1 MQLQLEKYRDSFIR
15 DAMAL
20 AAIPSVSRSEPGHP
34 TGRNA
39 VRCLDAMLGI
49 LKNMGFSTYADPDGY
64 YGYAEIGQGP
74 LFGILGHLDVVPA
87 RPEDGWKSD
96 PFQPEIRDGKI
107 YARGIQ
113 DDKGPTLAAAYA
125 VKALLDGGAKLKNR
139 IRIILGLAEET
150 SWACIRHYVKK
161 EEIPVMSFTPDGSFP
176 FVYAEKGLLQV
187 EFSTKEPAKTPF
199 RGGDS
204 MNAVATFAL
213 TQKNAAVEERLR
225 QHGFAYKIVNGEIE
239 TEGKS
244 AHAKN
249 PWLGINAIYHLA
261 TALQEAGLGDRA
273 VEFITGCLAEKHR
286 FEGFS
291 NEKIEDFSGPLSVN
305 VGKVAAD
312 ETGTRIGVDLR
323 LPVTYQKES
332 AMRLLREKGAEYGL
346 TMTEEDWLRS
356 IYLPLDS
363 PLATALMNAYRKV
376 TGDTESKPRISGGA
390 TYARA
395 LDNCVA
401 FGANFPNVETTE
413 HMPNEYAK
421 VDNLMKAMEIYCT
434 ALQNLVV
441 E

>member
-1 MQLQLEKYRDSFIR
+1 MQLEKYRDSFIQ
-15 DAMAL
+15 DAMTL
-20 AAIPSVSRSEPGHP
+20 VSIPSVSHSEPGYP
-34 TGRNA
+34 TGKNA
-39 VRCLDAMLGI
+39 VKCLETMLGI
-49 LKNMGFSTYADPDGY
+49 LKGMGFSTYADPDGY

-87 RPEDGWKSD
+87 RLEDGWESD
-96 PFQPEIRDGKI
+96 PFKPEIRNGRI

-125 VKALLDGGAKLKNR
+125 LKALLDSGAKLKNR
-139 IRIILGLAEET
+139 VRIILGLAEET
-150 SWACIRHYVKK
+150 SWACIRHYVEK

-176 FVYAEKGLLQV
+176 LVYAEKGLLQV
-187 EFSTKEPAKTPF
+187 EFSTKVPAKTPF

-204 MNAVATFAL
+204 MNAVAAFAL
-213 TQKNAAVEERLR
+213 TAQNDAVEAKLKE
-225 QHGFAYKIVNGEIE
+225 HGFAYKIVNGEIE

-249 PWLGINAIYHLA
+249 PWLGVNAIYHLA

-273 VEFITGCLAEKHR
+273 LDFITDCLAEKHR
-286 FEGFS
+286 FEGFT

-305 VGKVAAD
+305 VGMVTAD

-323 LPVTYQKES
+323 LPVTYKKED
-332 AMRLLREKGAEYGL
+332 AMRLLREKGDEYGL

-363 PLATALMNAYRKV
+363 PLATTLMAAYQKV
-376 TGDTESKPRISGGA
+376 TGDTETKPKLSGGA

-413 HMPNEYAK
+413 HMPNEYAPI
-421 VDNLMKAMEIYCT
+421 DSLMKAMEIYCT
-434 ALQNLVV
+434 ALQALVV